1 MPSRYGGSNQL
12 VIPEGPDREDQRPK
26 NLISFINYVQKFYN
40 IENYLVKQG
49 QKLPPYAFTIKDS
62 IWVLGISFTATLVIE
77 LMLFIFLLFPIFVVI
92 KSGVWQPIPI
102 KGYVYSILVYGFTF
116 LALLGHTA
124 LYLYLS
130 KYYLPESVVVK
141 KALQTLFIG
150 RVTALILKASVFFLV
165 ALLIGSLIYDPLGA
179 KLLAEFL
186 SGTPLFNKYSVEYI
200 YDKIM
205 QTRDVAYVETY
216 IATGVFLLTA
226 ALTYLPLLYR
236 DLKHKTSKIFSYDKN
251 VFRKDATHVGYG
263 FELDPHKEF
272 KIKPLY
278 LSEKATNVH
287 TGILGTTGTGKTKL
301 LTYFVEQDIRKG
313 HSVVIIDPKMDGEL
327 LDKTVQVA
335 LEEGRIN
342 DLILI
347 SPIYP
352 EFSATLNPLAY
363 YYVPEEIV
371 NHIVSGVKSS
381 EEYFINIAKG
391 VSMGVV
397 SALRILHRNDPNFKF
412 NFATIMKYTSREG
425 LERLAEMLETLM
437 PQLPPKEQKE
447 AETTLNN
454 IKSILEYPPDFF
466 SKVASGLSIVLAI
479 LTSEN
484 IGRIIGNVGENH
496 FVRMIEEGKR
506 PIVIVQ
512 TASMMVNQ
520 TSGIVGKI
528 ILSMIQSLCGRFAAR
543 KEKFKYPLKL
553 HIDEA
558 YTMFYDGI
566 ENLYD
571 KGRGVGLHIFTYFQS
586 IAQVYAAVGKEKG
599 DAILDNINNWI
610 TFRVRKFSAEY
621 ISELIGNVDKYNLIF
636 NSSNDYTV
644 TTYRAPL
651 VEPEKLINLPD
662 RTFILHRRPEDNNIF
677 KIATNTYL
685 GKVPFIPEPYIHV
698 KMPEMKVSGLNQDK
712 RLAS

>member
-1 MPSRYGGSNQL
+1 M
-12 VIPEGPDREDQRPK
+12 
-26 NLISFINYVQKFYN
+26 
-40 IENYLVKQG
+40 
-49 QKLPPYAFTIKDS
+49 
-62 IWVLGISFTATLVIE
+62 
-77 LMLFIFLLFPIFVVI
+77 
-92 KSGVWQPIPI
+92 
-102 KGYVYSILVYGFTF
+102 
-116 LALLGHTA
+116 
-124 LYLYLS
+124 
-130 KYYLPESVVVK
+130 
-141 KALQTLFIG
+141 
-150 RVTALILKASVFFLV
+150 
-165 ALLIGSLIYDPLGA
+165 
-179 KLLAEFL
+179 
-186 SGTPLFNKYSVEYI
+186 
-200 YDKIM
+200 
-205 QTRDVAYVETY
+205 
-216 IATGVFLLTA
+216 
-226 ALTYLPLLYR
+226 
-236 DLKHKTSKIFSYDKN
+236 HKTSRVFKYDRD

-263 FELDPHKEF
+263 FELDPHKDF
-272 KIKPLY
+272 KIQPLY
-278 LSEKATNVH
+278 LPEKSTNVH

-313 HSVVIIDPKMDGEL
+313 HSVVIIDPKNDGEL
-327 LDKTVQVA
+327 LDKVVQVA
-335 LEEGRIN
+335 LEEGRIR
-342 DLILI
+342 DLIFI

-363 YYVPEEIV
+363 YYVPEEVV
-371 NHIVSGVKSS
+371 NHIVSGVKSK

-397 SALRILHRNDPNFKF
+397 SALRILHKNDPSFKF

-425 LERLAEMLETLM
+425 LERLAEMLETLKY
-437 PQLPPKEQKE
+437 QLPPEEQKE
-447 AETTLNN
+447 AEVTLNN
-454 IKSILEYPPDFF
+454 IKIILEYPPDFF

-484 IGRIIGNVGENH
+484 IGRIIGNVGENY

-571 KGRGVGLHIFTYFQS
+571 KGRGVGLHVYTYFQS
-586 IAQVYAAVGKEKG
+586 IAQVYASVGKEKG
-599 DAILDNINNWI
+599 DAILDNINNWV
-610 TFRVRKFSAEY
+610 TFRVRKFSADY

-644 TTYRAPL
+644 TTYKAPL
-651 VEPEKLINLPD
+651 VEPERLINLPD
-662 RTFILHRRPEDNNIF
+662 RTFILHKKPEDNNIF
-677 KIATNTYL
+677 KISTNTYL
-685 GKVPFIPEPYIHV
+685 GKVPFIPEPYINI
-698 KMPEMKVSGLNQDK
+698 KMPPMQIMGLNTNNLIKEKVS
-712 RLAS
+712 